1 VGQSQRVAIERH
13 SQEHKRQRI
22 LFFCFPVVAK
32 TLRSSRKQGDCM
44 EKTFFCGLIWF
55 FAAYTGFGQ
64 TAQESLCPKHIE
76 TPAYPAIARVAHVS
90 GKVILALTIDA
101 NGNVSEA
108 NVTNEDDKGVK
119 FLELNAMAN
128 VRLWT
133 FAIPPSAP
141 FRDTIVYDFEIDDAL
156 PGDDGNHPITKVTYD
171 LPGRVLISANATF
184 IDHGGNPNKKKH
196 WW

>member
-1 VGQSQRVAIERH
+1 M
-13 SQEHKRQRI
+13 
-22 LFFCFPVVAK
+22 
-32 TLRSSRKQGDCM
+32 D
-44 EKTFFCGLIWF
+44 KTFLCGLIWL
-55 FAAYTGFGQ
+55 FAPCTGFGQ

-76 TPAYPAIARVAHVS
+76 TPAYPLIARVAHVS
-90 GKVILALTIDA
+90 GKVILAVTVDA
-101 NGNVSEA
+101 NGNVSDA
-108 NVTNEDDKGVK
+108 KVTNEGDKGVK
-119 FLELNAMAN
+119 FLELNATAN

-141 FRDTIVYDFEIDDAL
+141 FRDTIVYDFEIDDSL

-184 IDHGGNPNKKKH
+184 TDHGGNPNKKNH